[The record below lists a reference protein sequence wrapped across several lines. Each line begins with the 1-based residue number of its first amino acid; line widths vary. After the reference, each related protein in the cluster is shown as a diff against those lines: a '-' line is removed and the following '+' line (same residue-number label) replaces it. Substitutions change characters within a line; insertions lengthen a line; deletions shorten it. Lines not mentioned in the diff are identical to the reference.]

1 MYDAAD
7 PVPDDLVERVRFSLA
22 LDEMFD
28 EVARMTRVPLDA
40 MAIRSDQPA
49 GTRTE
54 TLTFSAD
61 RLTAM
66 VTVSR
71 VGAGRL
77 RLDGWLAPP
86 EALPGPAADPG
97 RRPTRE
103 VLADEQGRFSFDGL
117 EEGFGQLSFHP
128 VDDDAAR
135 ECGRDPPV
143 PAVDSAGG
151 RPAPSRTTRTRSR
164 AEVEAAR
171 SDSQQRPTG
180 PGRRPAT
187 ARCAAGST
195 APRTRRGR
203 GWCRGPG

>member
-1 MYDAAD
+1 MDDDRTLAELAAARLDDVDAATLEQVRALYDATD
-7 PVPDDLVERVRFSLA
+7 PVPADLVERVHFSLA

-40 MAIRSDQPA
+40 MGVRGEQGA

-71 VGAGRL
+71 VGPGRL

-86 EALPGPAADPG
+86 APFRVRIRIQGG
-97 RRPTRE
+97 RE
-103 VLADEQGRFSFDGL
+103 VEVRADEQGRFSFDRL

-128 VDDDAAR
+128 LGDDDAAN
-135 ECGRDPPV
+135 
-143 PAVDSAGG
+143 AVVT
-151 RPAPSRTTRTRSR
+151 PLF
-164 AEVEAAR
+164 
-171 SDSQQRPTG
+171 QL
-180 PGRRPAT
+180 
-187 ARCAAGST
+187 
-195 APRTRRGR
+195 
-203 GWCRGPG
+203 